1 VANWESFA
9 TAKAADW
16 WGAVGARTDKR
27 SRNSLVWSER
37 PSASPWCSRWMRW
50 GWRMVG
56 ASRQREALT
65 AEEEYNDQLELMVR
79 EAVEGVIEQRGAPAE
94 VTAMEAGLKV
104 ARDTLS
110 MMSSLLRLIGCRCT
124 VAATVTLGVL
134 REHT

>member
-1 VANWESFA
+1 
-9 TAKAADW
+9 
-16 WGAVGARTDKR
+16 
-27 SRNSLVWSER
+27 
-37 PSASPWCSRWMRW
+37 
-50 GWRMVG
+50 
-56 ASRQREALT
+56 
-65 AEEEYNDQLELMVR
+65 LMVR